1 MALLNLFRK
10 TSSGPYKN
18 EGLNRT
24 YDLLFCDDI
33 GLYKNETKG
42 TGYPWDIL
50 LAENPDLTKLK
61 KVTADKNL
69 ESRQRLLAYRLVSA
83 QEAVTEKEL
92 LGVVVEIGLRKGL
105 DVLAAFSD
113 GSARYFNHA
122 EKLLV
127 WENRTAESDALVA
140 RLFNEGVV
148 LAKRLGSGS
157 HPRRPPPGR
166 NMARLSLLV
175 SDGLCFGEGP
185 FDDLQ
190 NDPNSAPVI
199 NATTQ
204 LLAFLIKQATP
215 KE

>member
-10 TSSGPYKN
+10 TPSGPYKN

-33 GLYKNETKG
+33 GLYRNETKG
-42 TGYPWDIL
+42 SGYPWDIL
-50 LAENPDLTKLK
+50 LAEKPDLSKLK
-61 KVTADKNL
+61 KVAADKHL

-83 QEAVTEKEL
+83 LEPVTEKEL
-92 LGVVVEIGLRKGL
+92 LGVVVEVGLRQGL

-113 GSARYFNHA
+113 GTARYFNHA
-122 EKLLV
+122 ENLLV

-140 RLFNEGVV
+140 QLFNEGVV

-157 HPRRPPPGR
+157 VPRKTPPGR

-185 FDDLQ
+185 FDALQ
-190 NDPNSAPVI
+190 SDPNSAPVI

-204 LLAFLIKQATP
+204 LVAFLIKQATP